1 MKTHIDA
8 VVKDA
13 GSQADESRRA
23 KISRTETRGAFG
35 APVFLTADDLE
46 KLGIDPE
53 ETDAV
58 VVRVEEGFV
67 LFDPVDTD

>member
-1 MKTHIDA
+1 
-8 VVKDA
+8 
-13 GSQADESRRA
+13 
-23 KISRTETRGAFG
+23 
-35 APVFLTADDLE
+35 VFLTADDLE